1 MKTSYADNWSE
12 QRDRKQASCEH
23 PSFET
28 VRYGKLFN
36 THCINCGLIVDSD
49 KLHEEGEV
57 KEILIDSDEIKID
70 N

>member
-1 MKTSYADNWSE
+1 MKTSYAENWGE

-28 VRYGKLFN
+28 VRYGKRWN
-36 THCINCGLIVDSD
+36 THCVVCRLIVDSD

-57 KEILIDSDEIKID
+57 IEILI
-70 N
+70 